1 MGRTSGARIW
11 LVALSALTVCAL
23 AVGLVVVMLY
33 LKERRVIENKKSVI
47 GESAFDVT
55 NKRVVLTGELDPER
69 IAALE
74 MEKEVYGADYAEEK
88 YKPSA
93 RDVMIVVALGVTTV
107 LTTVFTYVWGF
118 FY

>member
-1 MGRTSGARIW
+1 
-11 LVALSALTVCAL
+11 
-23 AVGLVVVMLY
+23 
-33 LKERRVIENKKSVI
+33 
-47 GESAFDVT
+47 
-55 NKRVVLTGELDPER
+55 
-69 IAALE
+69 